1 MNDYEDEIVVD
12 MDLWLAWLES
22 LHYAYPK
29 HYAHPD
35 VALKGFFEDWNTTKS
50 ILILL
55 RKENVAKCMI

>member
-35 VALKGFFEDWNTTKS
+35 VALKGFFEDWKYY
-50 ILILL
+50 
-55 RKENVAKCMI
+55 KEHIDTVKKGKRS